1 MSPRKRKFKK
11 RSAFRRHKRR
21 TPNAARTRLTFCE
34 NNAISES
41 LYFELKRKGK
51 GPREIELHGRII
63 ITPEAERD
71 WRAEREAETAERRG
85 PPGRGGARLA
95 PPNTPPGAT
104 AGAPPPPGPPLA
116 P

>member
-21 TPNAARTRLTFCE
+21 TPNAAHTRLTFCE

-71 WRAEREAETAERRG
+71 WRAEREAETAERR
-85 PPGRGGARLA
+85 ARQA
-95 PPNTPPGAT
+95 ERVAGIAT
-104 AGAPPPPGPPLA
+104 TNAA
-116 P
+116 